1 MPTSW
6 LEPRVSSK
14 VVEKDRLLSKEDE
27 ITASIRAGN
36 ASLSITSESST
47 KTIKPN
53 RKSGGPKLI
62 QPGSDA
68 KSDSSSQ
75 KRKAFKPKQGK
86 HFLVR
91 YFDPL
96 WYVEKTATRSMTK
109 VDKTTRRSNFLSS
122 SKFGGDSDVT
132 HIHAVSL
139 LAHPNF
145 SPK

>member
-1 MPTSW
+1 MPTSG
-6 LEPRVSSK
+6 LEPRVPSK
-14 VVEKDRLLSKEDE
+14 VVEKDRILSKEDE

-47 KTIKPN
+47 KTMKPN

-86 HFLVR
+86 HFSIR

-96 WYVEKTATRSMTK
+96 WTIVY
-109 VDKTTRRSNFLSS
+109 
-122 SKFGGDSDVT
+122 G
-132 HIHAVSL
+132 L
-139 LAHPNF
+139 L
-145 SPK
+145 KKLQLGR